1 MNSITKQTYVTL
13 PFSKINR
20 FYVKHNQNFKLP
32 AQSKQQPDIVGKKVG
47 LYTSRIKLSSR
58 SQAVMFL

>member
-32 AQSKQQPDIVGKKVG
+32 AQSKQQPDIVGKKSVFAPRE
-47 LYTSRIKLSSR
+47 SN
-58 SQAVMFL
+58 SQLEVTQ